1 MSEIQLIPLS
11 KLNHSPHNVRTTVP
25 DVSDLVGSIRA
36 HGLLKN
42 LVVVPASKG
51 GGFQVVAGGRRLR
64 ALQQLLAA
72 GELPADQHLDE
83 AVPCRVLPAD
93 ANLEEISLAEN
104 VGHQP
109 MHPADEFVAFAEL
122 QSRDGLSNEEI
133 GARFGKSARYV
144 EQRLRL
150 GNISPA
156 IMKLYREDKIQLSQ
170 VMALALTEDHDL
182 QEKVWK
188 GARSD
193 WSRNPDR
200 LREEITSKELSVQD
214 DPIAAYLGVKDYEKG
229 GGQARRD
236 LFGDE
241 KDAWLPDSK
250 LARKLANEKLHK
262 EVKKIEGEGWLWV
275 DTRLEFDSAEQG
287 KFTVYGDRYMYQSN
301 SRSDWPAV
309 AKKYAGAMITIGYNG
324 KVEIYRG
331 LLKPAD
337 AKRLKDEAKATKR
350 GKDAAPA
357 AKPAKKPGELSFA
370 QVQRLQGD
378 RTAVL
383 RAELATK
390 PRIAFAALAA
400 DLANDILVDL
410 RYASA
415 GTRVINITQD
425 RNAVPNT
432 NIRSAL
438 EVHPRTAEMD
448 KLEHEWEERLKPA
461 KGDLFAWLLQQPES
475 VTHELLAYC
484 IATALVAGENFNKEK
499 DRGLAFA
506 VTAGVDMADHW
517 KITEEWLSNQPKDI
531 AVAAVAEALGKK
543 AAEPLEKLKKSDA
556 VARAAD
562 MLKDTG
568 WIPKPLRAPAPKKA
582 AKKPARK
589 KAAAKDWS
597 A

>member
-42 LVVVPASKG
+42 LVVVPAAKG

-309 AKKYAGAMITIGYNG
+309 AKKYAGAMITIDYNG
-324 KVEIYRG
+324 KLDIYRG

-337 AKRLKDEAKATKR
+337 AKRLKDEAKAKKK
-350 GKDAAPA
+350 GKDTAVSPS
-357 AKPAKKPGELSFA
+357 KPAKKPGELSFA

-390 PRIAFAALAA
+390 PRIALAALAA
-400 DLANDILVDL
+400 DLASSILGIYA
-410 RYASA
+410 RY
-415 GTRVINITQD
+415 GRQVINIGQD
-425 RNAVPNT
+425 HNAIPNA
-432 NIRSAL
+432 NIRAAL
-438 EVHPRTAEMD
+438 EAHPRTPELDQLGEA
-448 KLEHEWEERLKPA
+448 WEKRVEPA
-461 KGDLFAWLLQQPES
+461 GEDLFGWLLQQPET

-484 IATALVAGENFNKEK
+484 TASTLVAGENFDKER

-517 KITEEWLSNQPKDI
+517 KVTEEWLSNQPKDI
-531 AVAAVAEALGKK
+531 AIAAVAEALGKK
-543 AAEPLEKLKKSDA
+543 AAEPLENLKKSDA

-589 KAAAKDWS
+589 KAMAKDRS